1 MGALFGVTSVARLHA
16 TKGGFLGVGLPC
28 GTWPKSLGNDLE
40 AVDMVVD
47 NFVDSAKMIG
57 VQSGHVLRRFQR
69 LTLEVD
75 EMLAL
80 CRGFHGDCVS
90 RETDVAC

>member
-1 MGALFGVTSVARLHA
+1 
-16 TKGGFLGVGLPC
+16 
-28 GTWPKSLGNDLE
+28 
-40 AVDMVVD
+40 MVVD